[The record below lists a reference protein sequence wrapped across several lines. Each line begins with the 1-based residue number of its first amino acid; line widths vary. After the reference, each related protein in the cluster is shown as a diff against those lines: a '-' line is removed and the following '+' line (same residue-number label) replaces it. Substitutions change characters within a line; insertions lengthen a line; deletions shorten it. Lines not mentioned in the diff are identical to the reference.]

1 MARIL
6 VADYGR
12 KDLLALGSPVVSTL
26 RALGHEVIE
35 AEDSRDLLQ
44 QMRSAPPDAVVL
56 YDTLPDLERLR
67 TTLHHQGETHAMP
80 ILTLREKI
88 QQMQFT
94 DMIVVD
100 PQYRLGKSRR
110 QFEADE
116 LRKLL
121 EGAGIPWEITSP
133 GR

>member
-12 KDLLALGSPVVSTL
+12 EDLLALESPLVWTL
-26 RALGHEVIE
+26 RAWGHEVIE
-35 AEDSRDLLQ
+35 AEDSVDVLQ
-44 QMRSAPPDAVVL
+44 QMHAAPPDAVIL
-56 YDTLPDLERLR
+56 YDTLPEMEWLH
-67 TTLHHQGETHAMP
+67 TTLYCQGATQGMP
-80 ILTLREKI
+80 ILTLHEKL

-100 PQYRLGKSRR
+100 PRYRLGKSRR
-110 QFEADE
+110 QFDADE

-121 EGAGIPWEITSP
+121 EEAGI
-133 GR
+133 